1 MDLTLPIFLYPQ
13 NMKKFMKMK
22 KYQLSLAALLGITL
36 MTGCEMKEE
45 IWSKDKDTRAQG
57 VAELSVAVKQPYS
70 MTRAENEVSTAD
82 FPVTIQG
89 TGEVADIV
97 KTFAK
102 ASELPQEIA
111 LPVGT
116 YTVTAHTPGE
126 LQKQMSSP
134 YYGGEKEMVI
144 TQGITTETKVTC
156 KMKNSR
162 IQVNYGD
169 DFKQNF
175 SEWTMTVEDGSENA
189 LAYSNENLDPAAVFW
204 SFGTETVTTIRVN
217 IRAKTTAGNTV
228 SESRAFK
235 KSDASEQYGEEND
248 FFEGGDAIQIQMG
261 AVASSTGHVTG
272 ITINT
277 YVTFEDK
284 NEEVLIPVSI
294 PVTIKEPAD
303 HSYLAT
309 GLTINESSYPTDVQ
323 LNVAAEAGLQHLYI
337 KMGSSN
343 SAFTSAVTAYTSGDG
358 VDLIGATE
366 ATAANYFGALPTSGD
381 KAYSLTLATTLMQ
394 LMQQHA
400 GTHTL
405 TIKAV
410 DTNGNPLVKE
420 LRATVTKSEEPET
433 PVEDE
438 NKPNITFQTG
448 VANITYI
455 SANEVSYS
463 MEALP
468 EQFTAYIKAPKKIE
482 SIVVKIR
489 SGNTAFADIIKDVRM
504 DGQNFIDG
512 INIVDNAEFNGLLA
526 GQELTGVSKGDTS
539 YDFPIGVFFTFLNIT
554 GVTDAGKA
562 HEFDINITD
571 QEGNSVNDVLKIHIT
586 E

>member
-1 MDLTLPIFLYPQ
+1 
-13 NMKKFMKMK
+13 MKKFMKMK

-36 MTGCEMKEE
+36 LASCEMKEE
-45 IWSKDKDTRAQG
+45 IWSKDKDIRAQG
-57 VAELSVAVKQPYS
+57 VAELSVAVKLPYS
-70 MTRAENEVSTAD
+70 MTRTENEVSTAD

-189 LAYSNENLDPAAVFW
+189 LVYSNENLDPAAVFW

-337 KMGSSN
+337 KMGSDN

-358 VDLIGATE
+358 LDLIGATE
-366 ATAANYFGALPTSGD
+366 ATAANYFGTLPTSGD

-400 GTHTL
+400 GTHTI
-405 TIKAV
+405 TVKAV
-410 DTNGNPLVKE
+410 DINGNPLVKE

-463 MEALP
+463 MQALP

-489 SGNTAFADIIKDVRM
+489 SGNAAFADIIKDVRM

-539 YDFPIGVFFTFLNIT
+539 YDFPIGVFFSFLNIT
-554 GVTDAGKA
+554 GATDADKA

>member
-1 MDLTLPIFLYPQ
+1 
-13 NMKKFMKMK
+13 MKNMKMK

-57 VAELSVAVKQPYS
+57 VAELSVAVKLPYS

-126 LQKQMSSP
+126 LQKQMPSP

-175 SEWTMTVEDGSENA
+175 SEWTLTVEDGSENV
-189 LAYSNENLDPAAVFW
+189 LAYTNENLDPAAVFW

-235 KSDASEQYGEEND
+235 KSDASEQYGEENEY
-248 FFEGGDAIQIQMG
+248 FEGGDAIQIQMG
-261 AVASSTGHVTG
+261 AVAASTGHVTG

-284 NEEVLIPVSI
+284 SEEVLIPVSI
-294 PVTIKEPAD
+294 PVTIKEPAS
-303 HSYLAT
+303 HSYLT
-309 GLTINESSYPTDVQ
+309 SGLTINESSYPTDVQ

-463 MEALP
+463 MQALP

-539 YDFPIGVFFTFLNIT
+539 YDFPIGAFFIFLNT
-554 GVTDAGKA
+554 TKVTDAGKA
-562 HEFDINITD
+562 HEFDITITD
-571 QEGNSVNDVLKIHIT
+571 QEGHSVNDVLKIHIT

>member
-1 MDLTLPIFLYPQ
+1 M
-13 NMKKFMKMK
+13 KFMKMK
-22 KYQLSLAALLGITL
+22 RYQLSLAALLGFTL
-36 MTGCEMKEE
+36 MTSCEMKEE
-45 IWSKDKDTRAQG
+45 IWSKNKDTRAQG
-57 VAELSVAVKQPYS
+57 VAELSIAVKQPYS
-70 MTRAENEVSTAD
+70 MTRAENEVSTDD

-116 YTVTAHTPGE
+116 YTVSSHTPGE

-144 TQGITTETKVTC
+144 TQGVTTETKVTC

-175 SEWTMTVEDGSENA
+175 QEWTMTVEDGSENA
-189 LAYSNENLDPAAVFW
+189 LAYTNENLDPAAVFW
-204 SFGTETVTTIRVN
+204 NFGTETVTAIRVN
-217 IRAKTTAGNTV
+217 IRAKTMAGNTV

-235 KSDASEQYGEEND
+235 KLDASEQYGEENE

-261 AVASSTGHVTG
+261 AVAASTGHITG

-284 NEEVLIPVSI
+284 REEVLIPVSI
-294 PVTIKEPAD
+294 PVTIKEPAGQN
-303 HSYLAT
+303 YLT
-309 GLTINESSYPTDVQ
+309 SGLTIDESSYPTDVQ

-358 VDLIGATE
+358 LDLIGATE
-366 ATAANYFGALPTSGD
+366 ATATSYFGTLPASGD
-381 KAYSLTLATTLMQ
+381 KAYTLSLAASLMQ
-394 LMQQHA
+394 LMQQYA

-410 DTNGNPLVKE
+410 DINGNPLVKE
-420 LRATVTKSEEPET
+420 LRATVTKAEESET
-433 PVEDE
+433 PGEDE
-438 NKPNITFQTG
+438 NKPSATYTDDAGNDLFQTG
-448 VANITYI
+448 VAFTTGGPYPTAQNI
-455 SANEVSYS
+455 S
-463 MEALP
+463 
-468 EQFTAYIKAPKKIE
+468 IKAPKGIKSMLVTIE
-482 SIVVKIR
+482 A
-489 SGNTAFADIIKDVRM
+489 GNEGFQGAVEDMGFTNRELVGDTELQGILNALGLNIAMPTA
-504 DGQNFIDG
+504 N
-512 INIVDNAEFNGLLA
+512 
-526 GQELTGVSKGDTS
+526 STS
-539 YDFPIGVFFTFLNIT
+539 YDFPIGTFYSLMDLYGATDDGQSHLFKIKIIDTNDQSVDVALR
-554 GVTDAGKA
+554 VT
-562 HEFDINITD
+562 INPK
-571 QEGNSVNDVLKIHIT
+571 ST
-586 E
+586 EQ

>member
-1 MDLTLPIFLYPQ
+1 
-13 NMKKFMKMK
+13 MKMK
-22 KYQLSLAALLGITL
+22 RYQLSLAALLGMTL
-36 MTGCEMKEE
+36 LTGCEMKEE
-45 IWSKDKDTRAQG
+45 IWSKEKDTRAQG
-57 VAELSVAVKQPYS
+57 VAELSVAIKKPYS
-70 MTRAENEVSTAD
+70 MTRAEGEISAAD

-97 KTFAK
+97 KEFAK

-126 LQKQMSSP
+126 LQKQMTSP

-175 SEWTMTVEDGSENA
+175 SEWTLTVEDGTENA
-189 LAYSNENLDPAAVFW
+189 LAYTNTDMNPAAVFW
-204 SFGTETVTTIRVN
+204 NFGVETVTTIRVN
-217 IRAKTTAGNTV
+217 IRAKTMAGNTV

-235 KSDASEQYGEEND
+235 KSDASEQYGEENEY
-248 FFEGGDAIQIQMG
+248 FEGGDAIQIQMG
-261 AVASSTGHVTG
+261 AVAASTGHVTG

-277 YVTFEDK
+277 YITFEDK
-284 NEEVLIPVSI
+284 SEEVLIPVSI
-294 PVTIKEPAD
+294 PVTIKEPAS
-303 HSYLAT
+303 HSYLT
-309 GLTINESSYPTDVQ
+309 SGLTINENSYPTDVQ

-343 SAFTSAVTAYTSGDG
+343 SAFTSAVTAFTSGDG
-358 VDLIGATE
+358 LDLIGATE
-366 ATAANYFGALPTSGD
+366 ATAKSYFGAPPTRGD
-381 KAYSLTLATTLMQ
+381 KAYTLSLAASLMQ
-394 LMQQHA
+394 LMQQYA

-410 DTNGNPLVKE
+410 DSNGNPMVKE
-420 LRATVTKSEEPET
+420 LRATVTKAEEPET
-433 PVEDE
+433 PGEDE
-438 NKPNITFQTG
+438 NKPNITFQSG

-455 SANEVSYS
+455 TEKEISYS
-463 MEALP
+463 KSKTP
-468 EQFTAYIKAPKKIE
+468 SQFTAYIKAPKKIE

-489 SGNTAFADIIKDVRM
+489 GGNEAFDQALLDLVM
-504 DGQNFIDG
+504 DGQSFMTG
-512 INIVDNAEFNGLLA
+512 VNIVGNNDFNSLLS
-526 GQELTGVSKGDTS
+526 QQKLTGVSKGDTS
-539 YDFPIGVFFTFLNIT
+539 YDFPIGVFFVFLN
-554 GVTDAGKA
+554 VTDATDADKA
-562 HEFDINITD
+562 HEFEITITD

>member
-1 MDLTLPIFLYPQ
+1 
-13 NMKKFMKMK
+13 MKKFMKMK
-22 KYQLSLAALLGITL
+22 NYQLSLAALLGITL
-36 MTGCEMKEE
+36 LASCEMKEE

-89 TGEVADIV
+89 TGEVADIA

-162 IQVNYGD
+162 IQVKYGN

-175 SEWTMTVEDGSENA
+175 SEWTLTVEDGSENA
-189 LAYSNENLDPAAVFW
+189 KSYTNEDPDPAAVFW

-272 ITINT
+272 ITIKT

-284 NEEVLIPVSI
+284 SEEVLIPVSV
-294 PVTIKEPAD
+294 PVTIKEPEG
-303 HSYLAT
+303 HSYLAS
-309 GLTINESSYPTDVQ
+309 GVTIDESNYPTDVE

-343 SAFTSAVTAYTSGDG
+343 SAFTSAVTTYTSGDG
-358 VDLIGATE
+358 LDLIGATE
-366 ATAANYFGALPTSGD
+366 ATAANYFGTLPTSGD
-381 KAYSLTLATTLMQ
+381 KAYTLSLAEPLMQ

-410 DTNGNPLVKE
+410 DSNGNPLVKE
-420 LRATVTKSEEPET
+420 LRATVTKAEEPEP

-438 NKPNITFQTG
+438 NKPNITFQSG

-455 SANEVSYS
+455 TEKEISYS
-463 MEALP
+463 KSKTP
-468 EQFTAYIKAPKKIE
+468 SQFTAYIKAPKKIE

-489 SGNTAFADIIKDVRM
+489 GGNKAFDQALLDLVM
-504 DGQNFIDG
+504 DGQSFMTG
-512 INIVDNAEFNGLLA
+512 VNIVGNNDFNSLLS
-526 GQELTGVSKGDTS
+526 QQKLTGVSKGDTS
-539 YDFPIGVFFTFLNIT
+539 YDFPIGVFFVFLNVT
-554 GVTDAGKA
+554 GATDADKA
-562 HEFDINITD
+562 HEFEITITD

>member
-1 MDLTLPIFLYPQ
+1 
-13 NMKKFMKMK
+13 MKNMKMK

-57 VAELSVAVKQPYS
+57 VAELSVAVKLPYS

-126 LQKQMSSP
+126 LQKQMPSP

-175 SEWTMTVEDGSENA
+175 SEWTLTVEDGSENV
-189 LAYSNENLDPAAVFW
+189 LAYTNENLDPAAVFW

-235 KSDASEQYGEEND
+235 KSDASEQYGEENEY
-248 FFEGGDAIQIQMG
+248 FEGGDAIQIQMG
-261 AVASSTGHVTG
+261 AVAASTGHVTG

-284 NEEVLIPVSI
+284 SEEVLIPVSI
-294 PVTIKEPAD
+294 PVTIKEPAG
-303 HSYLAT
+303 HSYLT
-309 GLTINESSYPTDVQ
+309 SGLTINESSYPTDVQ

-410 DTNGNPLVKE
+410 DSNGNPLVKE
-420 LRATVTKSEEPET
+420 LRATVTKAEEPET

-562 HEFDINITD
+562 HEFDITITD
-571 QEGNSVNDVLKIHIT
+571 QEGHSVNDVLKIHIT